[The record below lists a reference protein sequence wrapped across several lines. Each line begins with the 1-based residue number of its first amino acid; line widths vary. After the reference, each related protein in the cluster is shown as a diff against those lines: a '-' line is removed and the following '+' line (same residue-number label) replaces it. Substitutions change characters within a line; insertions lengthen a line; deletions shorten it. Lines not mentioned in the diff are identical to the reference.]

1 MGLMT
6 RAAKKTRAPSTARGL
21 ATRERLLAAA
31 QEVFAEG
38 SYHEASVSAICRR
51 AGVALGTFYQ
61 YFADKEAIFS
71 ELVAR
76 ASMALQVELTRAL
89 HAEGDLRAQL
99 DRILTTFF
107 AFIRHHR
114 ASYRIFREVE
124 FINKRMHH
132 RFYDGLIALLREFL
146 AERRR
151 RGQVRALD
159 PEVAALALIGVAYF
173 LTLRWLILGPGE
185 VPESARHTAVEFLM
199 SGIDTGHPLASSPQ
213 HLGSAPPFSEV
224 TPPSPATRG
233 ALSRQRLLQAARACF
248 SRKGFYATSI
258 AEITRRAG
266 VSLGAF
272 YLYFSSKT
280 EILDE
285 LVRDLNAQL
294 RRNARAAIAGLTDR
308 REIEREGFRAFFR
321 FIRQNREAYRIVREA
336 EFVSPSVARWYFER
350 LAHGYVRGLQ
360 EGMRRGEIRPLDA
373 EALAY
378 CLMGIGHFVGLR
390 WVVWSKRS
398 SLPKHVLQHVM
409 DLILHG
415 LKAHSLQEEGSPS

>member
-1 MGLMT
+1 MT

-38 SYHEASVSAICRR
+38 SYHEVSVSAICRR

-76 ASMALQVELTRAL
+76 TSMALQMELTYAL
-89 HAEGDLRAQL
+89 RSDGDLREQL
-99 DRILTTFF
+99 DRLLTTFF

-132 RFYDGLIALLREFL
+132 RFYDGLIALVREFL
-146 AERRR
+146 SEQQR

-159 PEVAALALIGVAYF
+159 REVAAVALIGVAYF
-173 LTLRWLILGPGE
+173 LALRWLILGPGE
-185 VPESARHTAVEFLM
+185 VPESARRTAVEFLLH
-199 SGIDTGHPLASSPQ
+199 GIDSGRSLTPSSPRPPAV
-213 HLGSAPPFSEV
+213 APSEAAAS
-224 TPPSPATRG
+224 TAPLTRG
-233 ALSRQRLLQAARACF
+233 ELSRRKLLQAAKACF

-336 EFVSPSVARWYFER
+336 EFASPTVARWYFER
-350 LAHGYVRGLQ
+350 LAQGYVRGLQ
-360 EGMRRGEIRPLDA
+360 EGMRQGEIRPLDP

-378 CLMGIGHFVGLR
+378 SLMGIGHFLGLR
-390 WVVWSKRS
+390 WVVWAPRP
-398 SLPKHVLQHVM
+398 SLPKRIFDHAL

-415 LKAHSLQEEGSPS
+415 LKGRAS

>member
-1 MGLMT
+1 MKAMP
-6 RAAKKTRAPSTARGL
+6 RVAKKTRTPSTARGL

-61 YFADKEAIFS
+61 YFPDKEAIFS

-76 ASMALQVELTRAL
+76 TSTALQMELAHVLRSAD
-89 HAEGDLRAQL
+89 DLRARL
-99 DRILTTFF
+99 DRILATFF

-124 FINKRMHH
+124 FVNKRMHD
-132 RFYDGLIALLREFL
+132 RFYDGLLALLRDVVSEH
-146 AERRR
+146 RR
-151 RGQVRALD
+151 RGHIRALD
-159 PEVAALALIGVAYF
+159 PEVAAVAVIGVAYF
-173 LTLRWLILGPGE
+173 LALRWLILGPGE
-185 VPESARHTAVEFLM
+185 VPDSVRHTAVEFLM
-199 SGIDTGHPLASSPQ
+199 RGLDSGRPPVPPSQRPTPTSP
-213 HLGSAPPFSEV
+213 SAIAPP
-224 TPPSPATRG
+224 PPATRG
-233 ALSRQRLLQAARACF
+233 ELSRRRLLHAAKTCF

-266 VSLGAF
+266 VSLVAF

-294 RRNARAAIAGLTDR
+294 RRNARAAIANLTDR
-308 REIEREGFRAFFR
+308 REIERQGFRAFFH
-321 FIRQNREAYRIVREA
+321 FIRRNREAYRIVREA

-350 LAHGYVRGLQ
+350 LAQGYVRGLQ
-360 EGMRRGEIRPLDA
+360 EGMRRGEIRSLDA
-373 EALAY
+373 ETLAY

-390 WVVWSKRS
+390 WVVWSSRP
-398 SLPKHVLQHVM
+398 SLPKRTFEHVV

-415 LKAHSLQEEGSPS
+415 LKGSGGE

>member
-1 MGLMT
+1 MT
-6 RAAKKTRAPSTARGL
+6 TRVAKKTRAPSTARGL

-38 SYHEASVSAICRR
+38 SYHDSSVSAICRR

-61 YFADKEAIFS
+61 YFTDKEAIFS

-76 ASMALQVELTRAL
+76 ASMILQMELTSTLRS
-89 HAEGDLRAQL
+89 EGDLHTHL

-107 AFIRHHR
+107 TFIRHNR

-124 FINKRMHH
+124 FVNKRMHH

-146 AERRR
+146 IEQRR

-159 PEVAALALIGVAYF
+159 PEVAAVALIGVAYF
-173 LTLRWLILGPGE
+173 LTLRWLILVPGD
-185 VPESARHTAVEFLM
+185 VPDSVRHTAIEFLM
-199 SGIDTGHPLASSPQ
+199 YGIDSGRPLSPPQ
-213 HLGSAPPFSEV
+213 RSVAVPTREVATMQAP
-224 TPPSPATRG
+224 TRG
-233 ALSRQRLLQAARACF
+233 ELSRRKLLQAAKTCF

-285 LVRDLNAQL
+285 LVRDLNTQL

-308 REIEREGFRAFFR
+308 REIEREGFRAFFD

-350 LAHGYVRGLQ
+350 LAQGYIRGLR

-373 EALAY
+373 ETLAY
-378 CLMGIGHFVGLR
+378 SLMGIGHFLGLR
-390 WVVWSKRS
+390 WVAWSKQAAM
-398 SLPKHVLQHVM
+398 PKHVFDQAI

-415 LKAHSLQEEGSPS
+415 LKGPKR

>member
-1 MGLMT
+1 MEMMT
-6 RAAKKTRAPSTARGL
+6 RVAKKTRAPSTARGL

-31 QEVFAEG
+31 QEIFAEG

-76 ASMALQVELTRAL
+76 ASMTLQMELTGAL
-89 HAEGDLRAQL
+89 RSGGDLRTQL

-107 AFIRHHR
+107 MFIRHNR
-114 ASYRIFREVE
+114 ASYQIFREVE
-124 FINKRMHH
+124 FVNKRMHH
-132 RFYDGLIALLREFL
+132 RFYDGLLALLREFL
-146 AERRR
+146 TEQRR
-151 RGQVRALD
+151 RGQVRALN
-159 PEVAALALIGVAYF
+159 PEVAAVTLIGVAYF
-173 LTLRWLILGPGE
+173 LTLRWLILSPGD
-185 VPESARHTAVEFLM
+185 VPESVRHTAVEFLM
-199 SGIDTGHPLASSPQ
+199 HGVDSGRPLVSPPQ
-213 HLGSAPPFSEV
+213 RPVAAPPEEV
-224 TPPSPATRG
+224 ATTQAPTRG
-233 ALSRQRLLQAARACF
+233 ELSRRKLLQAAKIYF

-266 VSLGAF
+266 VSLGTF

-285 LVRDLNAQL
+285 LVRDLNTQL
-294 RRNARAAIAGLTDR
+294 RRNARTAIAGLTDR
-308 REIEREGFRAFFR
+308 REIEREGFRAFFD
-321 FIRQNREAYRIVREA
+321 FIRRNREAYRIVREA

-350 LAHGYVRGLQ
+350 LARGYIRGLQ

-373 EALAY
+373 ETLAY
-378 CLMGIGHFVGLR
+378 SLMGIGHFLGLR
-390 WVVWSKRS
+390 WVVWSQQS
-398 SLPKHVLQHVM
+398 SLPKHVFNQAM

-415 LKAHSLQEEGSPS
+415 LKGTTH

>member
-1 MGLMT
+1 M
-6 RAAKKTRAPSTARGL
+6 AKKTRAPSTARGL

-38 SYHEASVSAICRR
+38 GYHRASVSAICRR

-76 ASMALQVELTRAL
+76 ASMALQVDLTHAL
-89 HAEGDLRAQL
+89 RSEGDLRAHL

-114 ASYRIFREVE
+114 ASYRIFREIE
-124 FINKRMHH
+124 FVNKQMHH
-132 RFYDGLIALLREFL
+132 QFYDGLIALVREFL
-146 AERRR
+146 SEQRRQ
-151 RGQVRALD
+151 GQIRALD
-159 PEVAALALIGVAYF
+159 PEVAAVALIGVAYF

-185 VPESARHTAVEFLM
+185 VPESVRHTAIEFLLHGM
-199 SGIDTGHPLASSPQ
+199 DTGRPITTPPQ
-213 HLGSAPPFSEV
+213 RATVAAALGEGA
-224 TPPSPATRG
+224 PSPAPTRG
-233 ALSRQRLLQAARACF
+233 ELSRRKLLQAAKACF

-280 EILDE
+280 QILDE

-308 REIEREGFRAFFR
+308 REIEREGFRAFFQ
-321 FIRQNREAYRIVREA
+321 FIHRNREAYRIVREA
-336 EFVSPSVARWYFER
+336 EFVSPPTARWYFER
-350 LAHGYVRGLQ
+350 LAQGYVRGLQ

-373 EALAY
+373 ETLAY
-378 CLMGIGHFVGLR
+378 SLMGIGHFLGLR
-390 WVVWSKRS
+390 WVVWSSRP
-398 SLPKHVLQHVM
+398 SLPKRVFDHALDM
-409 DLILHG
+409 ILRG
-415 LKAHSLQEEGSPS
+415 LKGLPS

>member
-1 MGLMT
+1 MGLMP

-38 SYHEASVSAICRR
+38 SYHEVSVSAICRR

-76 ASMALQVELTRAL
+76 ASMALQMELTRVL
-89 HAEGDLRAQL
+89 HTEGDLRAQL
-99 DRILTTFF
+99 DRILTAFF

-146 AERRR
+146 AEQRR
-151 RGQVRALD
+151 RGQIRALD
-159 PEVAALALIGVAYF
+159 PEVAATALIGVAYF

-185 VPESARHTAVEFLM
+185 VPESARHTAVEFLL
-199 SGIDTGHPLASSPQ
+199 SGIDTGRPLTSSRHPGGATS
-213 HLGSAPPFSEV
+213 FSEV
-224 TPPSPATRG
+224 TPSPPVTRG
-233 ALSRQRLLQAARACF
+233 ALSRQRLLQAAKACF

-285 LVRDLNAQL
+285 LVRDLNTQL

-308 REIEREGFRAFFR
+308 REIEREGFRAFFD
-321 FIRQNREAYRIVREA
+321 FIRRNREAYRIVREA

-398 SLPKHVLQHVM
+398 TLPKRALHHVI

-415 LKAHSLQEEGSPS
+415 LKASPSREEGSPS